1 MDTGIPCSLS
11 IFALLS
17 SLRASRAI
25 IRESARTFL
34 EAIDSHTDPHGS
46 LPALAGLLAAM
57 HIRIELIEQL
67 VRPHAQALVE
77 GRSTAHGKPR
87 VLGKCLVPTWDA
99 TFGLA
104 VVLQCS

>member
-1 MDTGIPCSLS
+1 MDTGTPCSLS

-25 IRESARTFL
+25 IRARTFL

-57 HIRIELIEQL
+57 HIRIQLIEQL
-67 VRPHAQALVE
+67 VRPRAQALVE